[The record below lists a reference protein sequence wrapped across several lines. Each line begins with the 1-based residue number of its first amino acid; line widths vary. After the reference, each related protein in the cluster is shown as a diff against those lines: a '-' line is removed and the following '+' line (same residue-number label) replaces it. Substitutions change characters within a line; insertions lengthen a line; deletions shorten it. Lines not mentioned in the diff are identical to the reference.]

1 MGQRLKVG
9 LVALTLATGC
19 GKDETSAPHTTVTMM
34 VRGENTQNIEESD
47 FGDGWSVQFDR
58 FWLSPTFGVDEAPSP
73 KDDGAER
80 QEGAEA
86 YVYGGG
92 EGGSLELTSAEPAP
106 AFYGW
111 VLAGRSRGWGMRL
124 RQVVAGEDLRES
136 SLEVSGEARGP
147 EGARVRFDWRFTTE
161 LTYAHCVPS
170 GADTLF
176 LPNDGDLDIEAVL
189 DGSALFRQP
198 GEASLTFAEMA
209 AADSDEDGTL
219 RPPSCAPPCCTMC
232 SPVVSR
238 TWLRLATSARYR
250 STPVR
255 TGRTWMA
262 RATTR
267 IERKR
272 TPMMTASRT
281 ASTTTWTATAY
292 STGSTVT
299 PTTRSPLSR
308 SVTVRTCTR
317 KTTTTTA
324 CATVKI
330 RISTGTASIT
340 IATDAHTRAL
350 TRRRST
356 ERRNERGAPVLNRC
370 DQREA
375 LQRQAWA
382 FASDGGS
389 S

>member
-170 GADTLF
+170 GADTLL

-209 AADSDEDGTL
+209 AADSDEDGTVTTAEL
-219 RPPSCAPPCCTMC
+219 RAT
-232 SPVVSR
+232 VLYDVL
-238 TWLRLATSARYR
+238 TGRLAHLVAPGHECEVSVDACQDRPYLDGACDDTD
-250 STPVR
+250 
-255 TGRTWMA
+255 
-262 RATTR
+262 RA
-267 IERKR
+267 EK
-272 TPMMTASRT
+272 
-281 ASTTTWTATAY
+281 
-292 STGSTVT
+292 
-299 PTTRSPLSR
+299 
-308 SVTVRTCTR
+308 
-317 KTTTTTA
+317 
-324 CATVKI
+324 
-330 RISTGTASIT
+330 
-340 IATDAHTRAL
+340 DADDDGIKNCL
-350 TRRRST
+350 DDDLD
-356 ERRNERGAPVLNRC
+356 GDGVLNGVDC
-370 DQREA
+370 DAYHSLASLAQCDGEDLHEKDHDHDGLRNCEDTDIDGDGFDNDRDGRPYQSPYEA
-375 LQRQAWA
+375 EV
-382 FASDGGS
+382 DGKAK
-389 S
+389 